1 MSRLLLVGGTGLLG
15 GGIAERLS
23 RRGVPFLALVRP
35 HTDAGRLEALG
46 AEIVRGDLTE
56 PATLGPALSGTTTV
70 VTTANAIGRMMAGA
84 KDVSIES
91 VDRRGNEALIRA
103 AEAAGVQRFV
113 FVSVS
118 DLSPAMLRRA
128 PLMAAKADVER
139 VLTASPMPSVIVR
152 PAAFQE
158 VWLSPAVGIQP
169 DRRRAIIYGRGR
181 TPWPYV
187 ALDDAA
193 GAGVRLALADDPP
206 VAVDFGGPE
215 RLTRHEVVDAFERVI
230 GARFRRV
237 TVPRPVL
244 AAGCRL
250 LRTAKPEVAS
260 VMGLAL
266 TSDEEESR
274 LTDRPLRELGIEPR
288 STTETIERMARASA
302 ASST

>member
-1 MSRLLLVGGTGLLG
+1 MPELLLVGGTGLLG
-15 GGIAERLS
+15 SEIARRLAG
-23 RRGVPFLALVRP
+23 RGVPFRALVRP
-35 HTDAGRLEALG
+35 RTDAARLESLG
-46 AEIVRGDLTE
+46 AGIVRGDLTE
-56 PATLGPALSGTTTV
+56 PSTLLPALSGISTV

-84 KDVSIES
+84 TDVSIQS

-118 DLSPAMLRRA
+118 DLSPAMVRRA

-139 VLTASPMPSVIVR
+139 VLAASPMPSVIVR

-187 ALDDAA
+187 ALGDVAEA
-193 GAGVRLALADDPP
+193 CVRLALVDEPP
-206 VAVDFGGPE
+206 SAVDFGGPE
-215 RLTRHEVVDAFERVI
+215 RLTRHEVVDAFERFI

-288 STTETIERMARASA
+288 STTETIERMVRT
-302 ASST
+302 SSTRV